1 MKPTDTYNPPIKI
14 HFPNMVANVYIPI
27 LSNEERTRRLKEL
40 HNQAA
45 QLLKGV
51 KRNDGLRKRRYR
63 TCGHDG

>member
-1 MKPTDTYNPPIKI
+1 MKEQDKYNPPIKI

-27 LSNEERTRRLKEL
+27 LTTEERSRRMAQL

-51 KRNDGLRKRRYR
+51 KHNE
-63 TCGHDG
+63 